1 MVWLTE
7 VTGLTSIG
15 FKADGSYHFL
25 DNFRR
30 PGKAG
35 ESYLTSI
42 SADGSCVTSIDELP
56 SAYSRRKLGQNRRKK
71 LIYVG
76 FSLTSV
82 GFWPTEVS
90 IITVVVARESARPE
104 VLGRGT

>member
-35 ESYLTSI
+35 ESYLTFI
-42 SADGSCVTSIDELP
+42 WADESCVTSIDELP
-56 SAYSRRKLGQNRRKK
+56 SAYSRRKLGQTDGK
-71 LIYVG
+71 
-76 FSLTSV
+76 SL
-82 GFWPTEVS
+82 FML
-90 IITVVVARESARPE
+90 
-104 VLGRGT
+104 VLV